1 MVGVVLAFVS
11 SIFWGASDFVG
22 GVSSRKSTA
31 LRATLWS
38 FVGAVVVS
46 TIALVAVPWQ
56 GSRTAITAG
65 VLAGVF
71 AVGGFL
77 TLYAALAA
85 ASMGVVTVIVGAAE
99 AIVPVVVGLV
109 WHHDA
114 LNLLAWCGVAI
125 ALAGATLIGMAE
137 GATGTASWQP
147 LVLALVSGLLFG
159 GSLVA
164 LDAAP
169 ADSGLL
175 TPTMEVVVGLALLL
189 VVALAIKAIGVVRRA
204 ADAMA
209 ITTGETGPSR
219 AALGWGLIAGV
230 FLAIANITLLLALRN
245 GQLSVVGVVLCLYPV
260 TTAILARV
268 FLHER
273 LTRKHILGIAIAIS
287 GCVILAVA

>member
-1 MVGVVLAFVS
+1 MAGVVLAFLS
-11 SIFWGASDFVG
+11 SIFWGTSDFVG

-38 FVGAVVVS
+38 FVGAVIVS
-46 TIALVAVPWQ
+46 TIALLAVPWEA
-56 GSRTAITAG
+56 SSTAITAG
-65 VLAGVF
+65 VLAGAF

-77 TLYAALAA
+77 ALYASLAT

-99 AIVPVVVGLV
+99 AIVPVVVGLL
-109 WHHDA
+109 WHHDS
-114 LNLLAWCGVAI
+114 LSVLAWCGVAI

-137 GATGTASWQP
+137 GASGTASWQP
-147 LVLALVSGLLFG
+147 LALALVSGMLFG

-169 ADSGLL
+169 VDSGLV

-189 VVALAIKAIGVVRRA
+189 VIALAIARIGAVGRA
-204 ADAMA
+204 AHSIG
-209 ITTGETGPSR
+209 ITSGTADPSR
-219 AALGWGLIAGV
+219 KALGWGLIAGA
-230 FLAIANITLLLALRN
+230 FLAVANITLLLALRN

-273 LTRKHILGIAIAIS
+273 LTRKHILGITVAIA
-287 GCVILAVA
+287 GCVLLAVA

>member
-1 MVGVVLAFVS
+1 MAGVVLAFVS

-38 FVGAVVVS
+38 FVGAVIVS
-46 TIALVAVPWQ
+46 TIALVAVPWE
-56 GSRTAITAG
+56 GSRTALTAG

-77 TLYAALAA
+77 ALYASLAA

-109 WHHDA
+109 WHHDS
-114 LNLLAWCGVAI
+114 LSVLAWSGVAV

-137 GATGTASWQP
+137 GATGNASWPP

-169 ADSGLL
+169 AESGLL
-175 TPTMEVVVGLALLL
+175 TPTMEVVVGLGLLL
-189 VVALAIKAIGVVRRA
+189 VIALAIKAVGAVRRA
-204 ADAMA
+204 ADAMG

-219 AALGWGLIAGV
+219 IALGWGLVAGV

>member
-1 MVGVVLAFVS
+1 M
-11 SIFWGASDFVG
+11 
-22 GVSSRKSTA
+22 
-31 LRATLWS
+31 RATLWS

-46 TIALVAVPWQ
+46 LVALVAFPWEA
-56 GSRTAITAG
+56 SSAALTAG

-77 TLYAALAA
+77 ALYASLAS

-109 WHHDA
+109 WHHDS
-114 LNLLAWCGVAI
+114 LSVLAWCGVAI

-147 LVLALVSGLLFG
+147 LALALVSGLLFG

-189 VVALAIKAIGVVRRA
+189 VIALAIRVIGAVRRA
-204 ADAMA
+204 ADAMG

-219 AALGWGLIAGV
+219 KALGWGLVAGV

-268 FLHER
+268 FLHEK
-273 LTRKHILGIAIAIS
+273 LTRKHIVGIAIAIS
-287 GCVILAVA
+287 GCVLLALA